1 MLGFAS
7 IASANNEVL
16 CSGYGDDSEPLD
28 VTVTGRS
35 IREADIEGE
44 NGSYSLSLYGVAAE
58 YK

>member
-28 VTVTGRS
+28 VTGRS